1 MKRVT
6 LLTIFVISLVL
17 SSFGQSSESFDISTF
32 TAPKGWTRQAGQD
45 AIQFSTE
52 DKSSGAFCLLT
63 LFKAVPGVGGS
74 KENFDAAWQT
84 VVKEAVN
91 VASAPQMQ
99 PVVNNDGWEVASG
112 IAPFEKDGLKGAAM
126 LVTASGYGKMV
137 NFLILTN
144 SEAFEKDITAFL
156 TSVSFKKLEAPRQPQ
171 PAPVNQNGS
180 QPSLVGNIWKKGG
193 IQGGML
199 GHSGLSTATFSS
211 TYQFFSNGTYKF
223 YRENMQLAAPKYYL
237 ENEEGTYTVN
247 GNTITISPK
256 RAVYSQHRLNKED
269 PPIKS
274 GNLPLSTVQ
283 YRYEFWKYDDIW
295 RLLLSP
301 VDGNET
307 KRDGTFSFYRDGVP
321 QRTYQYQMVDARGNL
336 VR

>member
-1 MKRVT
+1 MKR
-6 LLTIFVISLVL
+6 LLTALICLFSLSSISL
-17 SSFGQSSESFDISTF
+17 GQASESFDISTF
-32 TAPKGWTRQAGQD
+32 TAPKGWTRQAGED

-52 DKSSGAFCLLT
+52 DSSAGAFCLLT
-63 LFKAVPGVGGS
+63 LFKAVTSVGRS

-99 PVVNNDGWEVASG
+99 PLVNNDGWEVASG
-112 IAPFEKDGLKGAAM
+112 IAPFEKDGLKGAAL

-137 NFLILTN
+137 NVMILTN

-156 TSVSFKKLEAPRQPQ
+156 TSVKFKKLEAPRQPQ

-180 QPSLVGNIWKKGG
+180 QPSLVGNGWKKGG

-247 GNTITISPK
+247 GNTITLTSK
-256 RAVYSQHRLNKED
+256 RAVYNQHRLNKED

-283 YRYEFWKYDDIW
+283 YRFEFWKYDDIW

-307 KRDGTFSFYRDGVP
+307 RRDGTFSFYRDGVA
-321 QRTYQYQMVDARGNL
+321 QRTYQFQMVDSRGNL